1 MNNYYRHLLKGGCF
15 FTLQEV
21 KGLEVKIEYLND
33 NKTEFLV
40 DYGAK
45 RRCHFAMPYV
55 GMTDEQFDNLHGA
68 MRIAFEETDKSALRK
83 MSEVSYFK
91 LIEHFTVTFCMCYSP
106 KASCGLEKKYI
117 RHAILQGLKHLAEGS
132 QEDNSAQV
140 LRVTDPPV
148 K

>member
-1 MNNYYRHLLKGGCF
+1 
-15 FTLQEV
+15 
-21 KGLEVKIEYLND
+21 LEVKIEHLND

-40 DYGAK
+40 DYGAR

-55 GMTDEQFDNLHGA
+55 GMSDEQFDYLYGA

-83 MSEVSYFK
+83 MTEVSYFK
-91 LIEHFTVTFCMCYSP
+91 LIEHFTVTFCYAYSP

-117 RHAILQGLKHLAEGS
+117 RHAILQGLNRLAEGS
-132 QEDNSAQV
+132 NNENLNQY
-140 LRVTDPPV
+140 LRVTDPSV